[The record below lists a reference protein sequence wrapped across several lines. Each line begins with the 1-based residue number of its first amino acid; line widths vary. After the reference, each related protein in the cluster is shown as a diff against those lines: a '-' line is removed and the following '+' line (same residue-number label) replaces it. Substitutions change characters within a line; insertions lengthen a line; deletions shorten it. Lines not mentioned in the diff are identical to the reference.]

1 MKTFGDIAF
10 TPAVQ
15 SLQAQDGSRAS
26 YARMQASPAPEELG
40 AAEREFLAD
49 ADSVYLATVGE
60 TGWPYVQ
67 HRGGPPGFLRVVGPA
82 LVAFADFRGN
92 RQHVSEGNASV
103 NDKASMIVMDYAAQ
117 RRLKLLGHLRFV
129 PIDEAE
135 PGIAQAIALPA
146 YRARIER
153 AALFEVV
160 AFDWNC
166 PQHITPRYTLAQIAA
181 LRG

>member
-10 TPAVQ
+10 TRAVQ
-15 SLQAQDGSRAS
+15 SLQAQDGSRAA

-40 AAEREFLAD
+40 VAERTFLAE
-49 ADSVYLATVGE
+49 ADSAYLATVGE

-67 HRGGPPGFLRVVGPA
+67 HRGGPPGFLRVVAPA
-82 LVAFADFRGN
+82 LIAFADFRGN

-103 NDKASMIVMDYAAQ
+103 NDKASMIVMDYAAR